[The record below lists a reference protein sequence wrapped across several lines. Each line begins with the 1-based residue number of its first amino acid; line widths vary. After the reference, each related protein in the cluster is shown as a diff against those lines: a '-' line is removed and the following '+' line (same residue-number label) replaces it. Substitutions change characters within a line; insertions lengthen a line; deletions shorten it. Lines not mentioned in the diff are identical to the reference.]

1 MSVQHLFDLTGKV
14 AIVTGGATGLGLQM
28 ALALA
33 EAGADVVVASRNLER
48 SSQFVAEL
56 RQIGGKPLAYAFD
69 VTDAKAPQAMVD
81 IVIAAYGHVDILF
94 NNAAATDINRPYE
107 PLSVERWDA
116 VLRVNLTGVIDIM
129 RNKDKLY
136 GCSPTISCD

>member
-14 AIVTGGATGLGLQM
+14 AIVTGGATGLGRQM

-81 IVIAAYGHVDILF
+81 IVIAAYGHVDILL

-136 GCSPTISCD
+136 GC